1 MSNDAIQTIIPGLW
15 LVATPIGNLQ
25 DMTTRS
31 VAVLS
36 AAHVVCC
43 EDTRHSG
50 RLLKHIG
57 AHPERLIVAND
68 HTEHDATSKVLEAL
82 AAGHIVALITDAGTP
97 GISDPGERI
106 ARAAITA
113 GYFVSA
119 TPGPAAFVMAVI
131 ISGFSTTR
139 IAFDGFLPR
148 AGAERRQRL
157 TEITRERRTLV
168 LYEAP
173 HRLAKTIADL
183 IAVCDP
189 ERRVVLARELTKM
202 HEETWRGTLTQAMQ
216 HVSDI
221 EPRGEYV
228 IVLEGV
234 TDSSHDVS
242 DDDIAEQLRV
252 RKSAGLSTRQAVD
265 EVSSVLGIARKR
277 VYDLAIQQ

>member
-1 MSNDAIQTIIPGLW
+1 MTGKLV
-15 LVATPIGNLQ
+15 LVATPIGNLS
-25 DMTTRS
+25 DITAR
-31 VAVLS
+31 AVEALRE
-36 AAHVVCC
+36 ADVICC
-43 EDTRHSG
+43 EDTRHSSK
-50 RLLKHIG
+50 LLQHIG
-57 AHPERLIVAND
+57 VSDKPLLVVNE
-68 HTEHDATSKVLEAL
+68 HTEHDSREK
-82 AAGHIVALITDAGTP
+82 IVALVAEGKVVVLITDAGSP

-183 IAVCDP
+183 TAVCDP

-234 TDSSHDVS
+234 TYSSHDVS